1 MDEGS
6 RKADGP
12 LRREDLAATPDIL
25 RPDATSP
32 EAVFGQHWP
41 DDPDL
46 QRQYALELESWLDG
60 INRYRATVNNARQA
74 EDSGHLS
81 PLRRLI
87 AHWIEPMV
95 AFIEDYRARYLRTK
109 SGRAGGAPPI
119 WLKRTAHLDADALAR
134 TTLETIVSRI
144 ALGKPMPQPAL
155 AAAIGQAVEL
165 LHLVGIWEAKNPG
178 LLKGYYE
185 RLRKAGATRDHRHT
199 VLRHGFA
206 AKVLDPAAPGRDGA
220 LWTVQQRTEI
230 GLALIQ
236 LASTASGGRI
246 GFDADSGQRR
256 PTGKRGR
263 VRSDQKLVTL
273 DAETREWITGALSHG
288 ELRTTSRRPM
298 LVPPKPWRGP
308 DDGGYYLS
316 IGTATGIVIGGHRS
330 AAAVRKSLAAQPGTA
345 VVVYRALDKL
355 GQTRWRINRAVLEV
369 ATRARDSGISLPG
382 LPQTPKRVE
391 PRRPADIVSN
401 AAARQAWRQ
410 AKARHIEAHLADV
423 GRVLQAHIAL
433 NEAEAFAD
441 EQAIYFP
448 HHCDFR
454 GRIYPMPTALNIQG
468 NDLARSLLEF
478 ADGLPIDNDEA
489 EGWLAANTAK
499 MFGQGRQSFEDRIA
513 WTHAHEQLLRRIA
526 EDPLGNRQEWEAAAD
541 ELWLGFA
548 AAKEWTAYRDQ
559 GRGFVTH
566 LPCFIDGTCN
576 GLQHFSAI
584 AGDPELAAL
593 VNVVPSETPQDIY
606 QAVADRASAI
616 LAEKAG
622 YRETLALRWS
632 WLLEGKIPRS
642 LAKNIVM
649 TKTYGATHKSLM
661 DDVGEVIE
669 KLDRQGFVFAL
680 DERPQARAW
689 MAKVMK
695 DAMLHRLGSAEG
707 IMQWLRQAAAIAAR
721 HPADSEGGATGLL
734 WVVPT
739 GWPWVMAYGRKRK
752 RNAHVRVDGVRSTAL
767 VYSESGRDLDAAA
780 QTDAIAPNV
789 IHALDAAALV
799 FALDAMKEISAV
811 GVIHDCVGGRAPELS
826 AISKAVREGFVRL
839 YKEHDPFQAIHAAI
853 AASTDMVHRDAIATP
868 PPRGE
873 LDVQPVRHSRY
884 FFS

>member
-1 MDEGS
+1 VDERS
-6 RKADGP
+6 RTADRP

-25 RPDATSP
+25 RPNDEIP
-32 EAVFGQHWP
+32 EVVFGQHWP
-41 DDPDL
+41 DDPSL

-60 INRYRATVNNARQA
+60 MNRFRAAVRKAAQA
-74 EDSGHLS
+74 EEAGHLS
-81 PLRRLI
+81 PLRKLI
-87 AHWIEPMV
+87 AYWLEPMV
-95 AFIEDYRARYLRTK
+95 ALIEDYRARYLTKK

-134 TTLETIVSRI
+134 TALETIVNRT

-165 LHLVGIWEAKNPG
+165 LHLIGIWEAKNPA
-178 LLKGYYE
+178 LLKAYYE
-185 RLRKAGATRDHRHT
+185 RLQKAGATRDHRHT

-206 AKVLDPAAPGRDGA
+206 AKVDGSAWPIEDEA

-236 LASTASGGRI
+236 LASTATGGRI
-246 GFDADSGQRR
+246 GFDANSGRR
-256 PTGKRGR
+256 HPTGKRGR

-273 DAETREWITGALSHG
+273 DGETREWITGALSQG

-316 IGTATGIVIGGHRS
+316 IGTATSIVIGGHRS
-330 AAAVRKSLAAQPGTA
+330 AAAVRKSLAAQPEA
-345 VVVYRALDKL
+345 AALVYRALDKL

-369 ATRARDSGISLPG
+369 ATTARDTRVSLPG
-382 LPQTPKRVE
+382 LPQPPERIE
-391 PRRPADIVSN
+391 PRRPPDIDTNS
-401 AAARQAWRQ
+401 AARQAWRQ
-410 AKARHIEAHLADV
+410 AKARYIEAHLADV

-433 NEAEAFAD
+433 NEAEAFAN
-441 EQAIYFP
+441 EKAIYFP

-478 ADGLPIDNDEA
+478 ADGLPIDGDEA
-489 EGWLAANTAK
+489 EGWLAAHTAK
-499 MFGQGRQSFEDRIA
+499 MFRQGRQSFEDRIV
-513 WTHAHEQLLRRIA
+513 WTHAHESLLRRIA

-541 ELWLGFA
+541 EMWLGLA
-548 AAKEWTAYRDQ
+548 AAKEWTAYREQ

-576 GLQHFSAI
+576 GLQHFSAL

-593 VNVVPSETPQDIY
+593 VNVVPSDTPQDIY

-616 LAEKAG
+616 VAQKAG
-622 YRETLALRWS
+622 YRERWALRWS
-632 WLLEGKIPRS
+632 GLLNGQIPRN
-642 LAKNIVM
+642 LAKNLVM

-661 DDVGEVIE
+661 DDVGAVIE
-669 KLDRQGFVFAL
+669 KLDPQGFTFAL

-695 DAMLHRLGSAEG
+695 DAMSDRIGSAER
-707 IMQWLRQAAAIAAR
+707 IMQWLRQTAAIAAR
-721 HPADSEGGATGLL
+721 HPAGSEGHAAGLH
-734 WVVPT
+734 WTVPT
-739 GWPWVMAYGRKRK
+739 GWPWVMAYGRRQK
-752 RNAHVRVDGVRSTAL
+752 RNAHVRVDGVRSTAV
-767 VYSESGRDLDAAA
+767 VYSESGRDLDAAG

-799 FALDAMKEISAV
+799 YALDAMREISAV
-811 GVIHDCVGGRAPELS
+811 GVIHDCVGGRASEMS
-826 AISKAVREGFVRL
+826 DISRAVRDGFVRL
-839 YKEHDPFQAIHAAI
+839 YGHYDPLQTIHCAAF
-853 AASTDMVHRDAIATP
+853 SQTHSDHRDRLSARTSRGDLDIA
-868 PPRGE
+868 E
-873 LDVQPVRHSRY
+873 VRQSTY

>member
-1 MDEGS
+1 MDEDS
-6 RKADGP
+6 RRAHGR
-12 LRREDLAATPDIL
+12 LRQEDLATTPDIL
-25 RPDATSP
+25 QPDAATP
-32 EAVFGQHWP
+32 ETVFGPHWP

-60 INRYRATVNNARQA
+60 MNRYRAAVSKAGQA
-74 EDSGHLS
+74 EEAGHFS
-81 PLRRLI
+81 PLRKLI
-87 AHWIEPMV
+87 AHWVEPMV
-95 AFIEDYRARYLRTK
+95 ALIEQYRARYFTAK

-119 WLKRTAHLDADALAR
+119 WLKRTAYLDADALAR
-134 TTLETIVSRI
+134 TALETIVNRI

-165 LHLVGIWEAKNPG
+165 IHLVGIWEAKNPA

-185 RLRKAGATRDHRHT
+185 RLQKAGATRDHRHT
-199 VLRHGFA
+199 VLRHGFV
-206 AKVLDPAAPGRDGA
+206 AKVVDAAGTDLDGA

-236 LASTASGGRI
+236 LASTATGGRI
-246 GFDADSGQRR
+246 GFDAESGRRR

-273 DAETREWITGALSHG
+273 NAETREWITSALSNG

-298 LVPPKPWRGP
+298 LVPPKPWQGP

-330 AAAVRKSLAAQPGTA
+330 AAAVRKSLAAQPETA
-345 VVVYRALDKL
+345 ALVYRALNKL

-369 ATRARDSGISLPG
+369 ATTARDTRVSLPG
-382 LPQTPKRVE
+382 LPQPPERIE
-391 PRRPADIVSN
+391 PRRPADIDTN
-401 AAARQAWRQ
+401 AAARRAWRQ

-478 ADGLPIDNDEA
+478 ADGQPIDSDEA
-489 EGWLAANTAK
+489 EGWLAAHTAK
-499 MFGQGRQSFEDRIA
+499 MFGQGRQSFADRIA

-526 EDPLGNRQEWEAAAD
+526 EDPLGNRQEWEASAD
-541 ELWLGFA
+541 ELWLGLA
-548 AAKEWTAYRDQ
+548 AAKEWIVYRDH
-559 GRGFVTH
+559 GPGFVTH

-576 GLQHFSAI
+576 GLQHFSAL

-593 VNVVPSETPQDIY
+593 VNVVPSDTPQDIY

-616 LAEKAG
+616 VARKAD
-622 YRETLALRWS
+622 YRERWALRWS
-632 WLLEGKIPRS
+632 GLLNGQVPRS

-669 KLDRQGFVFAL
+669 RMDRQGFVFAL
-680 DERPQARAW
+680 DERPKARAW

-695 DAMLHRLGSAEG
+695 GAMSDRLGSAEG
-707 IMQWLRQAAAIAAR
+707 IMQWLRRTAAIAAR
-721 HPADSEGGATGLL
+721 HPVEIDGRAKGLH
-734 WVVPT
+734 WTVPT
-739 GWPWVMAYGRKRK
+739 GWPWVMAYGRKQK
-752 RNAHVRVDGVRSTAL
+752 RNAHVRVDGARPTAL

-780 QTDAIAPNV
+780 QMDAIAPNV

-811 GVIHDCVGGRAPELS
+811 GVIHDCVGGRAHEMS
-826 AISKAVREGFVRL
+826 AISRAVRHGFVQL
-839 YKEHDPFQAIHAAI
+839 YEKHDPLQAIQCAAT
-853 AASTDMVHRDAIATP
+853 AQTHSDHRDRLTAR
-868 PPRGE
+868 PPRRD
-873 LDVQPVRHSRY
+873 LDIARVRQSTY

>member
-1 MDEGS
+1 VEEGS
-6 RKADGP
+6 RKSDGP

-25 RPDATSP
+25 RPDATPP

-60 INRYRATVNNARQA
+60 MNRFRAAVRKAGQA
-74 EDSGHLS
+74 EEAGHLS
-81 PLRRLI
+81 PLRKLI
-87 AHWIEPMV
+87 AFWVEPLV
-95 AFIEDYRARYLRTK
+95 ALIEDYRARYLKKK

-119 WLKRTAHLDADALAR
+119 WLKRTAHLDADALAN
-134 TTLETIVSRI
+134 TALETIVSRI

-165 LHLVGIWEAKNPG
+165 LHLVGIWEDKNPG
-178 LLKGYYE
+178 LLKAYYE
-185 RLRKAGATRDHRHT
+185 RLQKAGATRDHRHT
-199 VLRHGFA
+199 VLRHGFV
-206 AKVLDPAAPGRDGA
+206 AKVNDSSTPDLEGA

-236 LASTASGGRI
+236 LGSTATKGRI
-246 GFDADSGQRR
+246 GFDAESGRRR

-273 DAETREWITGALSHG
+273 DAETREWISSALSNG

-330 AAAVRKSLAAQPGTA
+330 AAAVRKSLAAQPETA
-345 VVVYRALDKL
+345 ALVYRALDKL

-369 ATRARDSGISLPG
+369 ATTARDTRVSLPG
-382 LPQTPKRVE
+382 LPQPPESIE
-391 PRRPADIVSN
+391 PRRPADIDTN

-441 EQAIYFP
+441 EPAIYFP

-478 ADGLPIDNDEA
+478 ADGLPIDSDEA
-489 EGWLAANTAK
+489 EGWLAAHTAK
-499 MFGQGRQSFEDRIA
+499 MFGKGRQSFEDRIA
-513 WTHAHEQLLRRIA
+513 WTRANEQLLRRIA
-526 EDPLGNRQEWEAAAD
+526 EDPLGNRREWEAAAD
-541 ELWLGFA
+541 ELWLGLA
-548 AAKEWTAYRDQ
+548 AAKEWTSYRDQ
-559 GRGFVTH
+559 GSGFISH

-576 GLQHFSAI
+576 GLQHFSAL

-593 VNVVPSETPQDIY
+593 VNVVPSDTPQDIY
-606 QAVADRASAI
+606 QAVADRASAMV
-616 LAEKAG
+616 AERSG
-622 YRETLALRWS
+622 YREKWALRWS

-649 TKTYGATHKSLM
+649 TKTYGATHKSIM

-669 KLDRQGFVFAL
+669 KLDRQGHVFAL
-680 DERPQARAW
+680 DERPQARAC

-695 DAMLHRLGSAEG
+695 DAMSDRLGSAER
-707 IMQWLRQAAAIAAR
+707 IMQWLRQTAAIAAR
-721 HPADSEGGATGLL
+721 HPADSEGGRTGLH

-767 VYSESGRDLDAAA
+767 VYSESGRDLDAVA

-811 GVIHDCVGGRAPELS
+811 GVIHDCVGGRAPEMS
-826 AISKAVREGFVRL
+826 AISKGVREGFVRL
-839 YKEHDPFQAIHAAI
+839 YEEHDPLQAIHAAVE
-853 AASTDMVHRDAIATP
+853 ASTNTRKRDLVAAP
-868 PPRGE
+868 PPRGQ
-873 LDVQPVRHSRY
+873 LDVQFVHQSTY

>member
-1 MDEGS
+1 MDDGS
-6 RKADGP
+6 RKSDGP
-12 LRREDLAATPDIL
+12 LRREDLATTPDIL
-25 RPDATSP
+25 RPDAASP

-41 DDPDL
+41 DDPNL
-46 QRQYALELESWLDG
+46 QRQFALELESWLDG
-60 INRYRATVNNARQA
+60 MNRFRVAVSKAGQA
-74 EDSGHLS
+74 EEAGRLS
-81 PLRRLI
+81 PLRKLI
-87 AHWIEPMV
+87 SHWVEPLV
-95 AFIEDYRARYLRTK
+95 ALIEDYRARYLTTK

-119 WLKRTAHLDADALAR
+119 WLKRTAHLDADTLAR
-134 TTLETIVSRI
+134 TALETIVSRI

-178 LLKGYYE
+178 LLKGYHE
-185 RLRKAGATRDHRHT
+185 RLQKAGATRDHRHT
-199 VLRHGFA
+199 VLRHGFV
-206 AKVLDPAAPGRDGA
+206 AKVNDSSTPDLKEA
-220 LWTVQQRTEI
+220 LWTIQQRTEI

-236 LASTASGGRI
+236 LGSTATKGRI
-246 GFDADSGQRR
+246 GFDADSGRRR

-273 DAETREWITGALSHG
+273 DAETRDWITSALSNG
-288 ELRTTSRRPM
+288 ELRTTSLRPM

-330 AAAVRKSLAAQPGTA
+330 AAAVRKSLAAQPETA
-345 VVVYRALDKL
+345 ALVYRALDKL

-369 ATRARDSGISLPG
+369 ATTARDTRVSLPG
-382 LPQTPKRVE
+382 LPQPPERIE
-391 PRRPADIVSN
+391 PQRPADIDTN
-401 AAARQAWRQ
+401 AAARQVWRQ

-454 GRIYPMPTALNIQG
+454 GRIYPMPTAINIQG
-468 NDLARSLLEF
+468 NDLSRSLLEF
-478 ADGLPIDNDEA
+478 ADGLPIGNDEA
-489 EGWLAANTAK
+489 EGWLAAHTAK

-513 WTHAHEQLLRRIA
+513 WTHANEQLLRRIS
-526 EDPLGNRQEWEAAAD
+526 EDPLGNRQDWEAAAD
-541 ELWLGFA
+541 ELWLGLA
-548 AAKEWTAYRDQ
+548 AAKEWTAYREQ
-559 GRGFVTH
+559 GREYVTH

-576 GLQHFSAI
+576 GLQHFSAL

-593 VNVVPSETPQDIY
+593 VNVVPSDTPQDIY

-616 LAEKAG
+616 VAEKSG
-622 YRETLALRWS
+622 YREKWALRWS
-632 WLLEGKIPRS
+632 GLLNGQIPRS
-642 LAKNIVM
+642 LAKKIVM

-695 DAMLHRLGSAEG
+695 DAMSDRIGSAEA
-707 IMQWLRQAAAIAAR
+707 IMKWMRQTAAIAAR
-721 HPADSEGGATGLL
+721 HPVDSQGATTGLH
-734 WVVPT
+734 WTVPT

-811 GVIHDCVGGRAPELS
+811 GVIHDCVGGRAPEMS
-826 AISKAVREGFVRL
+826 KISEAVRDGFVRL
-839 YKEHDPFQAIHAAI
+839 YEADDPLRTMHRAAV
-853 AASTDMVHRDAIATP
+853 AQTHTDHRDLLTALVRRGDLDIA
-868 PPRGE
+868 E
-873 LDVQPVRHSRY
+873 VRQSTY

>member
-12 LRREDLAATPDIL
+12 LRYEDLAATPNIL
-25 RPDATSP
+25 RPDATPP

-41 DDPDL
+41 VDPDL

-60 INRYRATVNNARQA
+60 MNRFRTSVRKAGQA
-74 EDSGHLS
+74 EEAGHLS
-81 PLRRLI
+81 PLRKLI
-87 AHWIEPMV
+87 AHWIEPLV
-95 AFIEDYRARYLRTK
+95 SIVEDYRNRYLTAK

-134 TTLETIVSRI
+134 TVLETIVNRI

-155 AAAIGQAVEL
+155 AAAIGQAIEL
-165 LHLVGIWEAKNPG
+165 LHVLGIWEAKNPG
-178 LLKGYYE
+178 LLKGYHE
-185 RLRKAGATRDHRHT
+185 RLQKAGATRDHRHT

-206 AKVLDPAAPGRDGA
+206 AKVLDPAAPDSDGA

-236 LASTASGGRI
+236 LASTATGERI
-246 GFDADSGQRR
+246 GFDADSGRRR

-263 VRSDQKLVTL
+263 VRSDQKLVLL
-273 DAETREWITGALSHG
+273 DAETRDWITEGLTQG

-298 LVPPKPWRGP
+298 LVPPKPWRGS

-330 AAAVRKSLAAQPGTA
+330 AAAVRRSLAAQPEA
-345 VVVYRALDKL
+345 AALVYRALDRL
-355 GQTRWRINRAVLEV
+355 GQTRWRINCAVLEV
-369 ATRARDSGISLPG
+369 ATTARDSRISLPG
-382 LPQTPKRVE
+382 LPQPPERIE
-391 PRRPADIVSN
+391 PQKPVDIDTN

-441 EQAIYFP
+441 EPAIYFP

-478 ADGLPIDNDEA
+478 ADGLPIDSDEA
-489 EGWLAANTAK
+489 EGWLAAHTAK
-499 MFGQGRQSFEDRIA
+499 MFGQGRQPFEDRIA
-513 WTHAHEQLLRRIA
+513 WTHAHEPLLRRIA

-541 ELWLGFA
+541 DLWLGLA
-548 AAKEWTAYRDQ
+548 AAKEWIAYRDH
-559 GRGFVTH
+559 GPGFVTH

-576 GLQHFSAI
+576 ALQHFSAL
-584 AGDPELAAL
+584 AGDAELATL
-593 VNVVPSETPQDIY
+593 VNVVPSDTPQDIY

-616 LAEKAG
+616 VAEKAG
-622 YRETLALRWS
+622 YREKWALRWS
-632 WLLEGKIPRS
+632 GLLNGQIPRS
-642 LAKNIVM
+642 LAKDIVM

-661 DDVGEVIE
+661 DDVGKVIE
-669 KLDRQGFVFAL
+669 KLDRQDFVFAL

-695 DAMLHRLGSAEG
+695 DAMSDRLGSAEG
-707 IMQWLRQAAAIAAR
+707 IMQWLRQTAAIAAKY
-721 HPADSEGGATGLL
+721 PVSSEGRGAGLH
-734 WVVPT
+734 WMAPT
-739 GWPWVMAYGRKRK
+739 GWPWAMAYGRKQR

-767 VYSESGRDLDAAA
+767 VYSESGRDLDATA
-780 QTDAIAPNV
+780 QSDAIAPNV
-789 IHALDAAALV
+789 IHALDVAALV
-799 FALDAMKEISAV
+799 FALDGMRDVPAI
-811 GVIHDCVGGRAPELS
+811 GVIHDCVAGRGPEMS
-826 AISKAVREGFVRL
+826 TISKAVRDGFVRL
-839 YKEHDPFQAIHAAI
+839 YKEHDPLHAIHAAI

-873 LDVQPVRHSRY
+873 LDVQPVRQSRY